1 MKKYLVILIASLLVI
16 FSSTSSFALT
26 KLYETS
32 ESQVINSGTNL
43 TKYKRL
49 TDKGWL
55 SINIIDV
62 DLNDDNTTVSVLNSA
77 NGLQTFQ
84 NVKTMLTNEKN
95 CIAAIN
101 ADFFTGKTSKGNS
114 IGMTIK
120 DGKMLTSA
128 YSENEVKD
136 VFASFVLD
144 EDNNVLFDYFSNKI
158 TLKNLKNDECILIAE
173 INKWSSNY
181 EYPVLYTKEWGE
193 YSLGSTPELVLTE
206 LVVKNNKVAEV
217 RYNEPAVEIPENGYV
232 ISTLGKTAEVISNSY
247 KVGSKVELNI
257 EVDFDIEKVKTAV
270 SGGTLLVKNG
280 TVATFT
286 HNISGSNPRTAIGVS
301 KDGETLYL
309 ITVDG
314 RQATSIGVSQTEL
327 AEILIEKGI
336 YTAMNLDGG
345 GSTTMVVK
353 ELGDTLPTVENSPSD
368 GSLRNVTNSIAILN
382 TEKSGKLDKLLI
394 EVDDVNVFV
403 NCEKELKVKGYDKY
417 YNPVEINSDKIEWTF
432 SGVNATVKNNVLTAG
447 NEAGNVKVT
456 ASIGKATGTISLD
469 VLSQPNELTISP
481 KKATIGEG
489 GSVSFKISGQN
500 KNGYFADLKNNEVE
514 WKVVEGN
521 GTIKNG
527 VFTANSTGDYIISVT
542 AGKAT
547 SYALVTV
554 SSNVSKIANNFEN
567 ENFIF
572 KSYPEEVIGS
582 VKLASDEV
590 YAGSSSAKLDY
601 DFTKTTKTRAAYLR
615 FNEPVK
621 LESNVES
628 ISVMAYSTA
637 STSDQIKAKVTDA
650 NGNVQYLL
658 LCKGLESS
666 GWKEL
671 EVSLKGVAM
680 PATLTD
686 IYVAQD
692 DASALTAG
700 SVYFDNLSLMTN
712 STAENSETV
721 LPKDIKGAD
730 ALNVKTDLKLEN
742 AFRIAILPTLQDEKI
757 LLDNL
762 KNKKI
767 INTANKYSSVAV
779 FAENCTSMLLG
790 EITKEKINPSG
801 YSVKN
806 YDGTTIITLDIS
818 AGGIRATNSN
828 QWLNLQS
835 DIKNA
840 NKNILI
846 VMNGNLESF
855 QDADEKQLF
864 IDVLCELRKSTSKN
878 IWVVQTGDN
887 TDYSMKRGVKYLSI
901 SNTQSAETNLETIQN
916 SNYILITVDSGK
928 MTYEIKNIYEK

>member
-1 MKKYLVILIASLLVI
+1 MKKYLVILLVSLMVI
-16 FSSTSSFALT
+16 FSNTSSLALT

-62 DLNDDNTTVSVLNSA
+62 DLNDDNTTVSVLTSA

-84 NVKTMLTNEKN
+84 NVKTMLTNNKN

-120 DGKMLTSA
+120 DGEMLTST

-136 VFASFVLD
+136 VLASFVLD

-158 TLKNLKNDECILIAE
+158 TLKNLKNDECILIGE

-181 EYPVLYTKEWGE
+181 EYPVLYTKEWGD
-193 YSLGSTPELVLTE
+193 YSLGSTSELVLTE
-206 LVVKNNKVAEV
+206 LVVKNNKIIEV
-217 RYNEPAVEIPENGYV
+217 RYNEPAVEIPENGFV
-232 ISTLGKTAEVISNSY
+232 VSTLGKTAEVISNSY

-257 EVDFDIEKVKTAV
+257 DMEIDIEKVKTAV
-270 SGGTLLVKNG
+270 SGGTLLVKDG

-327 AEILIEKGI
+327 AEILVEKGI

-353 ELGDTLPTVENSPSD
+353 ELGDSTPTVENSPSD
-368 GSLRNVTNSIAILN
+368 GSLRNVTNAIAVLN

-432 SGVNATVKNNVLTAG
+432 SGVSAEVKNNVLIAG
-447 NEAGNVKVT
+447 DEAGSVKVT
-456 ASIGKATGTISLD
+456 ASIGNATGTINLD

-481 KKATIGEG
+481 KKSTIGEG
-489 GSVSFKISGQN
+489 GSVSFKVSGQN

-527 VFTANSTGDYIISVT
+527 VFTANSTGDCIISVT
-542 AGKAT
+542 AGNAT

-572 KSYPEEVIGS
+572 KSYPEEVTGS
-582 VKLASDEV
+582 AQLVSDEV
-590 YAGSSSAKLDY
+590 YAGNSSAKLDY

-615 FNEPVK
+615 FSEPVK

-637 STSDQIKAKVTDA
+637 STSDQIKVKVTDA
-650 NGNVQYLL
+650 NGSVQYLL

-666 GWKEL
+666 GWKAL
-671 EVSLKGVAM
+671 EVSLKGVAL

-692 DASALTAG
+692 DATVSTTG
-700 SVYFDNLSLMTN
+700 SVYFDNLSLMTS
-712 STAENSETV
+712 STAESSETV
-721 LPKDIKGAD
+721 LPKDIKGVD
-730 ALNVKTDLKLEN
+730 ELNVETDLELEN
-742 AFRIAILPTLQDEKI
+742 TFRIAILPTLQDEKI

-767 INTANKYSSVAV
+767 INAANKYSSVAV
-779 FAENCTSMLLG
+779 FTENSASTLLS

-840 NKNILI
+840 SKNVLV
-846 VMNGNLESF
+846 VMNGDLESF
-855 QDADEKQLF
+855 QDVDEKQLF
-864 IDVLCELRKSTSKN
+864 IDVLCELKKSTSKN

-901 SNTQSAETNLETIQN
+901 SNAKSAETNLETIQN
-916 SNYILITVDSGK
+916 SNYILITVDNGN

>member
-1 MKKYLVILIASLLVI
+1 MKKYLIILLTLVLVI
-16 FSSTSSFALT
+16 FSSTNSFALT

-32 ESQVINSGTNL
+32 ETQVINSGTNL

-55 SINIIDV
+55 AINIIDV
-62 DLNDDNTTVSVLNSA
+62 DLEDKNTNISVLTSS

-84 NVKTMLTNEKN
+84 NVKTMLTNNKN
-95 CIAAIN
+95 CIVAIN
-101 ADFFTGKTSKGNS
+101 ADFFNGKTNKGNI

-120 DGKMLTSA
+120 DGEMLTST

-136 VFASFVLD
+136 VLASFTLD

-158 TLKNLKNDECILIAE
+158 TLKNLKNDECISIGE

-193 YSLGSTPELVLTE
+193 YSLGSTSELVLTE
-206 LVVKNNKVAEV
+206 LVVSKNKVVEV
-217 RYNEPAVEIPENGYV
+217 RYNQPAAQIPENGFV
-232 ISTLGKTAEVISNSY
+232 VSTLGKTAEVISNSY

-257 EVDFDIEKVKTAV
+257 DVGFDIEKIKTAV

-280 TVATFT
+280 EIPTFT
-286 HNISGSNPRTAIGVS
+286 HNITGSNPRTAVGVS
-301 KDGETLYL
+301 KDGKTFYL

-314 RQATSIGVSQTEL
+314 RQATSIGVTQTEL

-353 ELGDTLPTVENSPSD
+353 ELGDTTPTIENSPSD
-368 GSLRNVTNSIAILN
+368 GSLRNVPNAIAIMN
-382 TEKSGKLDKLLI
+382 TEKSGKLDKLLV
-394 EVDDVNVFV
+394 EADDVNVFV
-403 NCEKELKVKGYDKY
+403 NCEKELKVKGYDQY
-417 YNPVEINSDKIEWTF
+417 YNAVEIDENKIEWSF
-432 SGVNATVKNNVLTAG
+432 SGVSASVKNNVLTAG
-447 NEAGNVKVT
+447 NEAGSVVVT
-456 ASIGKATGTISLD
+456 AKIGKATGSITLD
-469 VLSQPNELTISP
+469 ILSQPNELTITP

-489 GSVSFKISGQN
+489 GSVNFKVSGQN

-514 WKVVEGN
+514 WKVESGN

-527 VFTANSTGDYIISVT
+527 VFTASQNGDYIISVT
-542 AGKAT
+542 AGNAT

-554 SSNVSKIANNFEN
+554 SSNVSKLTCDFET

-572 KSYPEEVIGS
+572 KSYPEEVTG
-582 VKLASDEV
+582 EV
-590 YAGSSSAKLDY
+590 LISNEEFYAGKSSAKLTY

-615 FNEPVK
+615 FNEPIELGK
-621 LESNVES
+621 NVES
-628 ISVMAYSTA
+628 IKIMIYATA

-650 NGNVQYLL
+650 NGSVQYLL

-671 EVSLKGVAM
+671 EVSLKNVAL

-692 DASALTAG
+692 DATSLTSG
-700 SVYFDNLSLMTN
+700 TVYFDNLSLSTN
-712 STAENSETV
+712 STAETSSTV
-721 LPKDIKGAD
+721 LPKDVKGSD
-730 ALNVKTDLKLEN
+730 ELNVATDFSFEN
-742 AFRIAILPTLQDEKI
+742 AFRIAILPQVEKEKI

-767 INTANKYSSVAV
+767 INVANEYSNVTISPVQEDA
-779 FAENCTSMLLG
+779 SLLSN
-790 EITKEKINPSG
+790 ITKEKVISNA

-806 YDGTTIITLDIS
+806 YDDVTIITLDIS
-818 AGGIRATNSN
+818 SGGIRATDSN
-828 QWLNLQS
+828 QWLNIQT

-840 NKNILI
+840 KKN
-846 VMNGNLESF
+846 VVVAMNGNLESF
-855 QDADEKQLF
+855 QDEDEKQLF

-878 IWVVQTGDN
+878 IWVIQTGDN

-901 SNTQSAETNLETIQN
+901 AVSNKNEASLETILN
-916 SNYILITVDSGK
+916 SNYILITVNDGK

>member
-1 MKKYLVILIASLLVI
+1 MKKYLIILLTLVLLI
-16 FSSTSSFALT
+16 FSSTNSFALT

-32 ESQVINSGTNL
+32 ETQVINSGTNL

-55 SINIIDV
+55 AINIIDV
-62 DLNDDNTTVSVLNSA
+62 DLEDKNTSISVLTSS

-84 NVKTMLTNEKN
+84 NVKTMLTNNKN
-95 CIAAIN
+95 CIVAIN
-101 ADFFTGKTSKGNS
+101 ADFFNGKTNKGNI

-120 DGKMLTSA
+120 DGEMLTST

-136 VFASFVLD
+136 VLASFTLD

-158 TLKNLKNDECILIAE
+158 TLKNLKNDECISIGE

-193 YSLGSTPELVLTE
+193 YSLGSTSELVLTE
-206 LVVKNNKVAEV
+206 LVVSKNKVIEV
-217 RYNEPAVEIPENGYV
+217 RYNQPAVEIPEDGFV
-232 ISTLGKTAEVISNSY
+232 VSTLGKTAEVISNSY

-257 EVDFDIEKVKTAV
+257 DVGFDIEKIKTAV

-280 TVATFT
+280 EIPTFT
-286 HNISGSNPRTAIGVS
+286 HNITGSNPRTAVGVS
-301 KDGETLYL
+301 KDGKTFYL
-309 ITVDG
+309 ITIDG
-314 RQATSIGVSQTEL
+314 RQATSIGVTQTEF

-353 ELGDTLPTVENSPSD
+353 ELGDTTPTIENSPSD
-368 GSLRNVTNSIAILN
+368 GSLRNVPNAIAIMN
-382 TEKSGKLDKLLI
+382 TEKSGKLDKLLV

-417 YNPVEINSDKIEWTF
+417 YNAVEIDENKIEWSF
-432 SGVNATVKNNVLTAG
+432 SGVSASVKNNVLTAG
-447 NEAGNVKVT
+447 NEAGSVVVT
-456 ASIGKATGTISLD
+456 AKIGKATGSITLD
-469 VLSQPNELTISP
+469 ILSQPNELTITP

-489 GSVSFKISGQN
+489 GSVNFKVSGQN

-514 WKVVEGN
+514 WKVESGN

-527 VFTANSTGDYIISVT
+527 VFTASQNGDYIISVT
-542 AGKAT
+542 AGNAT

-554 SSNVSKIANNFEN
+554 SSNVSKLTCDFET

-572 KSYPEEVIGS
+572 KSYPEEVTG
-582 VKLASDEV
+582 EV
-590 YAGSSSAKLDY
+590 STSNEEFYAGKSSAKLTY

-615 FNEPVK
+615 FNEPIELSK
-621 LESNVES
+621 NVES
-628 ISVMAYSTA
+628 IKIMVYATA

-650 NGNVQYLL
+650 NGSVQYLL

-671 EVSLKGVAM
+671 EVSLKNIAL

-692 DASALTAG
+692 DATSLTSG
-700 SVYFDNLSLMTN
+700 TVYFDNLSLATN
-712 STAENSETV
+712 STAETSSTV
-721 LPKDIKGAD
+721 LPKDVKATD
-730 ALNVKTDLKLEN
+730 ELNVATDFSSEN
-742 AFRIAILPTLQDEKI
+742 AFRIAILPQVETEKI

-767 INTANKYSSVAV
+767 INVANEYSNVAILPV
-779 FAENCTSMLLG
+779 QEDANLLSN
-790 EITKEKINPSG
+790 ITKDKVISNA

-806 YDGTTIITLDIS
+806 YPDVTIITLDIS
-818 AGGIRATNSN
+818 SGGIRATDSN
-828 QWLNLQS
+828 QWLKIQT

-840 NKNILI
+840 KKNVVIT
-846 VMNGNLESF
+846 MNGDLESF
-855 QDADEKQLF
+855 QDEDEKQLF
-864 IDVLCELRKSTSKN
+864 IDVLCELRRTTSKN

-901 SNTQSAETNLETIQN
+901 AVSNKNEASLETILN
-916 SNYILITVDSGK
+916 SNYILITVNDGK